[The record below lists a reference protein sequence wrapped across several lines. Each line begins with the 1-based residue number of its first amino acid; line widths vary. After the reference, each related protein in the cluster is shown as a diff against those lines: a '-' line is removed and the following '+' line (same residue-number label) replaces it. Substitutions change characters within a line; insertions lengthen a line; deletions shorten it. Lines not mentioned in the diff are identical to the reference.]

1 MNKEL
6 KDRVFEIPID
16 ILRQINHAMAG
27 LNGQYFHGV
36 ERAKNLTTD
45 KTVTYKQLK
54 KIIHEIDRMDKI
66 KDKVKYELCGGKLM
80 ETWADQFLKGER
92 DLVRNRKEGRKQA
105 DDISSMTGE
114 RKNSFLKKHSKSDL
128 SFKIPVNL
136 VKSNS
141 NKTSV
146 SPIVDLKLFEEIEKI
161 KNLML

>member
-6 KDRVFEIPID
+6 QDRVFEIPID

-36 ERAKNLTTD
+36 ERAKNLTND

-54 KIIHEIDRMDKI
+54 KIIHEIDRMDKV

-92 DLVRNRKEGRKQA
+92 DLVRNRKEGRKRA
-105 DDISSMTGE
+105 DEISSMTGE

-141 NKTSV
+141 NKTSI